1 MSAKKTEPQPPP
13 TRTRMATFYVT
24 EHDHHKLRRYAAD
37 GGFKSTSHLI
47 TAIIEPLL
55 QGDFSIMSFIRSAK
69 RLQKFMESNGAHF
82 AVDSS
87 SFRELP
93 FFAPPPPPIPD
104 EPISVDQL
112 RKDFERVLAV
122 LEREQRPTTKPH
134 TKHHDHP
141 SRNPAPVR
149 RERVRG

>member
-1 MSAKKTEPQPPP
+1 MSAKNSDPAEPIL
-13 TRTRMATFYVT
+13 RTRMATFYIT
-24 EHDHHKLRRYAAD
+24 EHDYRKLKRYAAD
-37 GGFKSTSHLI
+37 GGFKGVSHMI
-47 TAIIEPLL
+47 TAIVEPLL
-55 QGDFSIMSFIRSAK
+55 QGELSIMSFIRSAK
-69 RLQKFMESNGAHF
+69 RLQKFMESNGAQF
-82 AVDSS
+82 GVDSS
-87 SFRELP
+87 SLRELP
-93 FFAPPPPPIPD
+93 FFSPPPPPIPE